1 MDHWALQNVGNPL
14 AHLLPYPADGTK
26 IADSGNGRVYVIAGG
41 APLYVSNW
49 NNVPAPHTAVQ
60 VDHWALTN
68 TGNPYA
74 HLRTYPA
81 DGTKIADSG
90 NGRVYVIAGGAPL
103 YVSNWNNV
111 PAPHTAVQ
119 VDHWALTNTGNP
131 YAHLRT
137 YPADGTKIADSGNGR
152 VYVIAGGAPLY
163 VSNWNNVPAPHTA
176 VQVDH
181 WALTSTG
188 NPYAHL
194 RTYPA
199 DGTKIADSGNGRVYV
214 IAGGAPL
221 YVSNWNNVPGPHTAV
236 QVDHW
241 ALANTGN
248 PYAHLRTYPA
258 DGTVVY
264 ARPSNTRWSFSPQCR
279 SAAPKTSNGTGVSD
293 SGLSPYPVCKSA
305 TLVRTSAP
313 SETVLGSTST
323 LGAKVVDSATN
334 TGLSAA
340 PIRLER
346 ASHGSW
352 STVTSML
359 TTSKGLAAYSLT
371 ATETTTYRWYFPARS
386 TATAHYAA
394 TTSSSFQVNVQVR
407 PARPSIVGTPVVN
420 RGSSGSR
427 DAPISVKRRVGDG

>member
-1 MDHWALQNVGNPL
+1 MTSAQFSALLAYPRDGTYIADTGDGRVYVMAGGAPIYVSSWDHVPQPHNYVAVDHWALQNVGNPL

-49 NNVPAPHTAVQ
+49 NNVP
-60 VDHWALTN
+60 
-68 TGNPYA
+68 G
-74 HLRTYPA
+74 
-81 DGTKIADSG
+81 
-90 NGRVYVIAGGAPL
+90 
-103 YVSNWNNV
+103 
-111 PAPHTAVQ
+111 
-119 VDHWALTNTGNP
+119 
-131 YAHLRT
+131 
-137 YPADGTKIADSGNGR
+137 
-152 VYVIAGGAPLY
+152 
-163 VSNWNNVPAPHTA
+163 PHTA

-181 WALTSTG
+181 WALTS
-188 NPYAHL
+188 
-194 RTYPA
+194 
-199 DGTKIADSGNGRVYV
+199 
-214 IAGGAPL
+214 
-221 YVSNWNNVPGPHTAV
+221 
-236 QVDHW
+236 
-241 ALANTGN
+241 TGN

-420 RGSSGSR
+420 RGSSRSG
-427 DAPISVKRRVGDG
+427 A